1 MKELDLQIAITSN
14 GRADRRLE
22 NTIENLAQTTN
33 TVKIFHGTEIVFRM
47 SKPAGLKGYPEL
59 CIEAIST
66 LEEYRAEQRR
76 MHYEALLPT
85 KEGTTR
91 GATKI

>member
-1 MKELDLQIAITSN
+1 MKELDLQIAITTT

-22 NTIENLAQTTN
+22 NMIENLAQTIN

-47 SKPAGLKGYPEL
+47 SKQVALKGYPEL

-66 LEEYRAEQRR
+66 LEVYRAEQRR
-76 MHYEALLPT
+76 LHYEALLPT
-85 KEGTTR
+85 KEDTTR